1 MALEIVVPANII
13 VALTHFAG
21 DKDVRYYLN
30 GIHFEIHHEAC
41 YIVATNGVVM
51 GAFHH
56 KWEPKVESE
65 SLPIRATVPIEL
77 FDKVRVAGEARI
89 QFGAVETTEVPGGA
103 NIYRQHTR
111 PVAVFYKNSQ
121 QVGRTIDGAYPD
133 WRRMFPRA
141 EVSCV
146 PAQFDAMLIAA
157 MAKAYK
163 ALRGAKK
170 FADIGIA
177 HNGTAPAI
185 LEFGIENFT
194 GLIMPLKPAG
204 VKVTYTTPLW
214 VDISAADDQA
224 EGLI

>member
-21 DKDVRYYLN
+21 SKDVRYYLN

-56 KWEPKVESE
+56 KWESKVESE
-65 SLPIRATVPIEL
+65 SLPIMATVPTEL
-77 FDKVRVAGEARI
+77 FDKVRVSGAARI
-89 QFGAVETTEVPGGA
+89 QFGAVETVTKETKSSVSRH
-103 NIYRQHTR
+103 NCR
-111 PVAVFYKNSQ
+111 PVAVFYKETQ
-121 QVGRTIDGAYPD
+121 RAGRTIDGAYPY
-133 WRRMFPRA
+133 WRSAFPRA

-146 PAQFDAMLIAA
+146 PAQFDANLIAA
-157 MAKAYK
+157 LVKAFK
-163 ALRGAKK
+163 ALRGTKLCV
-170 FADIGIA
+170 DIGIE
-177 HNGTAPAI
+177 HNGTDPAI

-214 VDISAADDQA
+214 VNNSAADDQA
-224 EGLI
+224 KGLV